1 MGESLIVSNYI
12 NFLEAINNPL
22 EKKISFINLKHH
34 FSFCIAEAGCREGW
48 IHEGLI
54 FRGQHSTEDYHGEM
68 NAKVFEKWVSVRSVL
83 SVT

>member
-1 MGESLIVSNYI
+1 M
-12 NFLEAINNPL
+12 
-22 EKKISFINLKHH
+22 

-68 NAKVFEKWVSVRSVL
+68 NAKVFEKWVSVHSVS